1 MHFTY
6 LIISISIITCQNIVI
21 IIDLPVNMH
30 RIKLLAKYLRVDLKE
45 DELAFEVE
53 KNWDVRPAW
62 IKLIDSQETLPR
74 FLSVQVPKFGELI
87 YKSFGAYY
95 FPFDYTND
103 EERRLMDG
111 MAQDY
116 DNMVADA
123 FNIPMAKMLL
133 DKMPIGEIPL
143 ESRILDLGCGTGIIS
158 DLLAAQGYK
167 YLTLVDFSRRM
178 LDAAMIKPGLHGA
191 RFILADITKEFPD
204 GKYDLVVSVMLF
216 NSFDVETTELILE
229 KLKLH
234 LKPKSIL
241 ALVEDTNKPAY
252 AKYFEVLFSGMVD
265 MANRKKFVFVGKFK

>member
-1 MHFTY
+1 MN
-6 LIISISIITCQNIVI
+6 SV
-21 IIDLPVNMH
+21 
-30 RIKLLAKYLRVDLKE
+30 KLLAKYPRLDLKQ

-62 IKLIDSQETLPR
+62 IRLNGVKKPYPR

-103 EERRLMDG
+103 EEHRLMDG

-116 DNMVADA
+116 DNMIADA
-123 FNIPMAKMLL
+123 FNIPMAKTLL
-133 DKMPIGEIPL
+133 DKMPIDEIPL

-167 YLTLVDFSRRM
+167 HLTLVDFSQRM
-178 LDAAMIKPGLHGA
+178 LDVAKMKPKLHGA
-191 RFILADITKEFPD
+191 RFILADVTKALPD

-252 AKYFEVLFSGMVD
+252 AKYFNALFSGMVD
-265 MANRKKFVFVGKFK
+265 VANRTKYVFVGKLKRSSTGLLLSSRSKRR

>member
-1 MHFTY
+1 MN
-6 LIISISIITCQNIVI
+6 SV
-21 IIDLPVNMH
+21 
-30 RIKLLAKYLRVDLKE
+30 KLLAKYPRVDLKE
-45 DELAFEVE
+45 NELAFEIE
-53 KNWDVRPAW
+53 KNWDIRPAW
-62 IKLIDSQETLPR
+62 IRLNGVKKPYPR

-123 FNIPMAKMLL
+123 FNIPMAKTLL

-158 DLLAAQGYK
+158 SLLAAQGYK
-167 YLTLVDFSRRM
+167 HLTLVDFSRRM
-178 LDAAMIKPGLHGA
+178 LDAAKMKPGLHGA
-191 RFILADITKEFPD
+191 SFILADVTKELPD

-216 NSFDVETTELILE
+216 NTFDE
-229 KLKLH
+229 KVTA
-234 LKPKSIL
+234 SIL
-241 ALVEDTNKPAY
+241 SRLIQRINLHSIFATLEDTQKHCY
-252 AKYFEVLFSGMVD
+252 RKYFEPIYENMVEV
-265 MANRKKFVFVGKFK
+265 ANRTKYVFVGRLKRRFTARPPSNPSPHR

>member
-1 MHFTY
+1 
-6 LIISISIITCQNIVI
+6 
-21 IIDLPVNMH
+21 MH
-30 RIKLLAKYLRVDLKE
+30 RIKLLAKYSRTDLKE
-45 DELAFEVE
+45 NEILFEVE
-53 KNWDVRPAW
+53 KNWDARPAW
-62 IKLIDSQETLPR
+62 IRLNGVKKPYPR

-123 FNIPMAKMLL
+123 FNIPMAKTLL

-167 YLTLVDFSRRM
+167 HFTLVDFSRRM
-178 LDAAMIKPGLHGA
+178 LDAAKMKPRLYGA
-191 RFILADITKEFPD
+191 SFILADVTKELPD

-216 NSFDVETTELILE
+216 NTFDVETTELILE
-229 KLKLH
+229 KLKFH

-241 ALVEDTNKPAY
+241 ALVEDTDKPAY
-252 AKYFEVLFSGMVD
+252 AKYFNALFSGMVD
-265 MANRKKFVFVGKFK
+265 VANRRKFVFVGRLK